1 MCSSVGGCVCF
12 VCFICLGPPKKH
24 KRCPAVGPQPVC
36 FLHSPGFIV
45 PRALSARQE
54 DVVCF
59 LIFLPASLSLSHLH
73 THIQTDTHTDRHT
86 YVHRQTDTYVHTHT
100 LFMWERMGPLWIKL
114 FPCITLDK
122 AFNISNLLCP
132 NSDLA
137 QAEWRAGKS
146 QSCCRVFGV
155 THSFIITIP

>member
-1 MCSSVGGCVCF
+1 MCSSVGGC

-59 LIFLPASLSLSHLH
+59 LILLPASLSLSHLH
-73 THIQTDTHTDRHT
+73 THRHT
-86 YVHRQTDTYVHTHT
+86 HIRTHT
-100 LFMWERMGPLWIKL
+100 LFMWERMGPVWIKL
-114 FPCITLDK
+114 FPCVTLDK